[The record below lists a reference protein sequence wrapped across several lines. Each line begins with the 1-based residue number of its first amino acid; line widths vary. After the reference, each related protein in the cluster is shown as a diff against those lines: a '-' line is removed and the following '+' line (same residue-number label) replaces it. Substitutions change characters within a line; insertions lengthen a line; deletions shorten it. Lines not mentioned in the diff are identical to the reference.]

1 MTEKKNSSTPRRHSG
16 KAAQPV
22 PEASADIAAS
32 LPRTIVAL
40 GGSAGGLDAYE
51 AFFRSMP
58 AARGLAFVLV
68 AHLDPSHAS
77 MLTEILQRYTGLR
90 VVEAQDGMVV
100 MADTL
105 YVAPP
110 NRDMTIANGT
120 LLLSLPDAPRGQR
133 MPIDAF
139 FRSLAEDQGERA
151 VGIIL
156 SGTGTDGTQGLRAIL
171 GAGGITLAQEP
182 ASARYEGMPLSAIQ
196 SGYAMHVLPVEKM
209 PPLLLANLPKLPEPA
224 QVRAEATQPLAEPV
238 RKGGIDRLLSL
249 LRTATGHDF
258 SLYKKST
265 IGRRIE
271 RRMAQH
277 DLDDIELYARYMKE
291 HPEETQA
298 LFKELL
304 INVTSFFRDPGAFDV
319 LKQDILPLLFAGKPE
334 DYVIRIWVAGCST
347 GEEVYSIAMVLREFM
362 DDTHQEL
369 KVQLYGTDL
378 DDDAIALA
386 RAGLYPPNITPDITP
401 ERLRRFFSKE
411 EIGFR
416 VKKAIREMVVFAAQN
431 AIKDPPFTRLDML
444 SCRNLMIYLEPE
456 LQNRLISTFH
466 YALKPGG
473 VLFLSPSEST
483 GNHPELFS
491 AINRK
496 WKFYRAVHSVLPM
509 RLMLSDHPA
518 AAAESG
524 SKEAGATTKVVK
536 AANFSD
542 FTRRVLLQSY
552 APASVVTDLKG
563 NILFVHGET
572 GRYLRPAPGQASLN
586 VVDMAREGLQVE
598 LRAAL
603 NAAVAQG
610 QAMLGREASIGP
622 DGSDAPKVKL
632 SVRPLP
638 GPESGQNL
646 LLVSFE
652 DVNEPAPQK
661 RRRKLQKEGSPEM
674 QRIGELERDLAY
686 TRENLQ
692 ATIEEQQAS
701 NEELKSA
708 NEELQSTNEE
718 LQSTNEELETSKEEL
733 QSVNEEL
740 ISVNTELQA
749 KIEQLASMQDD
760 MKNVLD
766 NINVGT
772 VFLDQHL
779 AIRRYTREAARIY
792 RLVATDV
799 GRSLGDIKSDLTEE
813 LGGAAQSVLDTLVP
827 FEREVRTLAG
837 ASYLARI
844 QPYRTLDNVI
854 EGVVLTFNDISRR
867 IEAEAAEHKARQL
880 AESIVDTVREPLV
893 VLDADMRVV
902 SASRSFYRY
911 FDTDPDDTVGRS
923 LYELG
928 MERSKGRSKDRGK
941 GQWNVPALRELLEN
955 LLPRDESMNDF
966 AMEFETSAGVRCRMT
981 LNARRIVGESGQKPL
996 ILLAMETGPLT
1007 IPSADD

>member
-1 MTEKKNSSTPRRHSG
+1 MTEKKSSSTPRRSSG
-16 KAAQPV
+16 KAAQPL
-22 PEASADIAAS
+22 PEESADIAAS
-32 LPRTIVAL
+32 PPRLIVAL

-51 AFFRSMP
+51 AFFRNIP
-58 AARGLAFVLV
+58 AQSGLAFVLV
-68 AHLDPSHAS
+68 PHLDPSHAS
-77 MLTEILQRYTGLR
+77 MLTEILQRHTGIR
-90 VVEAQDGMVV
+90 VVEAQDGTTVV
-100 MADTL
+100 ADTL
-105 YVAPP
+105 YIVPP
-110 NRDMTIANGT
+110 NRDIAIARGT

-171 GAGGITLAQEP
+171 GAGGITLVQEP
-182 ASARYEGMPLSAIQ
+182 ASAKYDGMPLSAIQ
-196 SGYAMHVLPVEKM
+196 SGYAMHVLPVDRM
-209 PPLLLANLPKLPEPA
+209 PPLLLARLPKGLDF
-224 QVRAEATQPLAEPV
+224 AEAPVRLLQAQTAPL
-238 RKGGIDRLLSL
+238 RKGGVDRLLSL
-249 LRTATGHDF
+249 IRTATGHDF

-277 DLDDIELYARYMKE
+277 DIADIELYMRYMKE
-291 HPEETQA
+291 HPDETQA

-304 INVTSFFRDPGAFDV
+304 INVTSFFRDPEAFDV
-319 LKQDILPLLFAGKPE
+319 LKQDILPLMFAGKPE
-334 DYVIRIWVAGCST
+334 DYVFRIWVAGCSS

-369 KVQLYGTDL
+369 KIQLYGTDL
-378 DDDAIALA
+378 DDDAIAAA
-386 RAGLYPPNITPDITP
+386 RAGLYPPNIAADITP
-401 ERLRRFFSKE
+401 ERLRRFFGKE
-411 EIGFR
+411 EAGYR
-416 VKKAIREMVVFAAQN
+416 VKKAIREMAVFATQN
-431 AIKDPPFTRLDML
+431 AVKDPPFTRLDML

-456 LQNRLISTFH
+456 LQNRLLSTFH

-496 WKFYRAVHSVLPM
+496 WKFYRAVHSALPT

-518 AAAESG
+518 TVVESG
-524 SKEAGATTKVVK
+524 NRETGETTKVVK
-536 AANFSD
+536 TPNFSD

-586 VVDMAREGLQVE
+586 VVDMAREGLQIE
-598 LRAAL
+598 LRNAL
-603 NAAVAQG
+603 NAGAAHG
-610 QAMLGREASIGP
+610 QAMLGREVSIGT
-622 DGSDAPKVKL
+622 DVSDAMKVKL
-632 SVRPLP
+632 SVRPLQ

-646 LLVSFE
+646 FLVSFE
-652 DVNEPAPQK
+652 DVVEPAPQK
-661 RRRKLQKEGSPEM
+661 GRRRLQKEGSPEM
-674 QRIGELERDLAY
+674 QRIVELERDLAY

-760 MKNVLD
+760 MKNLLD

-792 RLVATDV
+792 RLVATDT
-799 GRSLGDIKSDLTEE
+799 GRPLTDIKSDLTED
-813 LGGAAQSVLDTLVP
+813 LGSAAQTVLDTLVP
-827 FEREVRTLAG
+827 FEREVRTTGG

-867 IEAEAAEHKARQL
+867 IEAEAAEHRARQL
-880 AESIVDTVREPLV
+880 AESIVDTVREPLI
-893 VLDADMRVV
+893 VLDADMQVV
-902 SASRSFYRY
+902 SASRSFYGR
-911 FDTDPDDTVGRS
+911 FDTGPAETVGRS
-923 LYELG
+923 LYEL
-928 MERSKGRSKDRGK
+928 GK

-955 LLPRDESMNDF
+955 LLPRNESMNDF
-966 AMEFETSAGVRCRMT
+966 AIDLEMPAGARCRMT
-981 LNARRIVGESGQKPL
+981 LNARRIVGESGRTPL
-996 ILLAMETGPLT
+996 ILLAMEAASTDLSPVSDRTVPEG
-1007 IPSADD
+1007 AAK